1 MEKLLNQV
9 QILLQDRW
17 KDMHTFKYNDD
28 GDWVF
33 NELVYGDEQL
43 IQNLKQLLRTRV
55 GEWIF
60 NDNHGFRRSVIE
72 QKLPNKKQIV
82 QAMHD
87 CLYQEPRVAE
97 VLSVDYE
104 FNRIKRFLSINFRAR
119 TTNGDEVGGEAVVNQ
134 IWV

>member
-1 MEKLLNQV
+1 
-9 QILLQDRW
+9 
-17 KDMHTFKYNDD
+17 MHTLKYNDD
-28 GDWVF
+28 GDWVL
-33 NELVYGDEQL
+33 NELVHGDDQL
-43 IQNLKQLLRTRV
+43 IQNLKHLLRTRV
-55 GEWIF
+55 GEWMF
-60 NDNHGFRRSVIE
+60 DDNHGFRRSVIE

-87 CLYQEPRVAE
+87 CLYQEPSVAE

-119 TTNGDEVGGEAVVNQ
+119 TINGDEVGGEAVVNQ

>member
-1 MEKLLNQV
+1 
-9 QILLQDRW
+9 
-17 KDMHTFKYNDD
+17 MHTLKYNED
-28 GDWVF
+28 GDWVL
-33 NELVYGDEQL
+33 NELVHGDDQL
-43 IQNLKQLLRTRV
+43 IQNLKHLLRTRV
-55 GEWIF
+55 GEWMF
-60 NDNHGFRRSVIE
+60 DDNHGFRRSVIE

-119 TTNGDEVGGEAVVNQ
+119 TINGDEVGGEAVVNQ

>member
-1 MEKLLNQV
+1 
-9 QILLQDRW
+9 
-17 KDMHTFKYNDD
+17 MHTLKYNDD
-28 GDWVF
+28 GDWVL
-33 NELVYGDEQL
+33 NEVVHGDDQL
-43 IQNLKQLLRTRV
+43 IQNLKQLLRTRI
-55 GEWIF
+55 GEWMF
-60 NDNHGFRRSVIE
+60 NDNHGFQRSVVE

-104 FNRIKRFLSINFRAR
+104 FNRIKRFLSINFRVRA
-119 TTNGDEVGGEAVVNQ
+119 TNGSEVGGEVVVNK

>member
-1 MEKLLNQV
+1 
-9 QILLQDRW
+9 
-17 KDMHTFKYNDD
+17 MHTLKYNDD
-28 GDWVF
+28 GDWVL
-33 NELVYGDEQL
+33 NELVHGDDQL
-43 IQNLKQLLRTRV
+43 IQNLKHLLRTRV
-55 GEWIF
+55 GEWMF
-60 NDNHGFRRSVIE
+60 DDNHGFRRSVIE

-82 QAMHD
+82 QAVHD

-119 TTNGDEVGGEAVVNQ
+119 TINGDEVGGEAVVNQ

>member
-1 MEKLLNQV
+1 
-9 QILLQDRW
+9 
-17 KDMHTFKYNDD
+17 MHTLKYNDD
-28 GDWVF
+28 GDWVL
-33 NELVYGDEQL
+33 NELVHGDDQL
-43 IQNLKQLLRTRV
+43 IQNLKHLLRTRV
-55 GEWIF
+55 GEWMF
-60 NDNHGFRRSVIE
+60 DDNHGFRRSVIE

-104 FNRIKRFLSINFRAR
+104 FNRIKRVLSINFRAR
-119 TTNGDEVGGEAVVNQ
+119 TINGDEVGGEAVVNQ